1 MNIKDSLV
9 FVASSWKQRDRVRTL
24 AHAIRAVG
32 FPVFDF
38 TDPSCRK
45 TTEMAPEK
53 CPELFDPEKQSYWS
67 YLHEHQSLWYK
78 AVEENR
84 ENIEKCFMLLLLLPC
99 GIDATADW
107 AYAVAKGKETYII
120 GEPKAG
126 ERSPVH
132 LWADEWFPDE
142 KSFLHH
148 FSEWVL
154 DNNSFSFPQHL
165 TAIRMINIAAACGP
179 LDPRELV
186 ERTVGLDSEK
196 KRKEARTAL
205 KKFID
210 SGELGITLDWKV
222 SLSKRKK
229 Y

>member
-1 MNIKDSLV
+1 MDIEDSLI

-24 AHAIRAVG
+24 ANEIRKIG

-38 TDPSCRK
+38 TDPSCRS
-45 TTEMAPEK
+45 TPEIAPEK
-53 CPELFDPEKQSYWS
+53 VPELFDHEKQSYWS

-84 ENIEKCFMLLLLLPC
+84 ENIERCSMLVMLLPC

-132 LWADEWFPDE
+132 LWADGWFPDD

-148 FSEWVL
+148 LRRWTYSEQ
-154 DNNSFSFPQHL
+154 DRSFPDHL
-165 TAIRMINIAAACGP
+165 TEIRMISILSALGPMKLDEFIRKTVP
-179 LDPRELV
+179 LDSDAKRMRAKKNILSLIDQGILYM
-186 ERTVGLDSEK
+186 TLDYKISLP
-196 KRKEARTAL
+196 L
-205 KKFID
+205 KK
-210 SGELGITLDWKV
+210 L
-222 SLSKRKK
+222 
-229 Y
+229 